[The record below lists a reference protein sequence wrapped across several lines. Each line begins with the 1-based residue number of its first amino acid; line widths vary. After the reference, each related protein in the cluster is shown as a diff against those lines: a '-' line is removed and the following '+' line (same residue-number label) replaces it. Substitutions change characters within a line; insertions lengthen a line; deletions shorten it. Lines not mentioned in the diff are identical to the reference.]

1 MSEQHVG
8 PPRGPSSATSVAR
21 AIGILMVV
29 YSFLWGLWPDV
40 HGERFAPVVEVREW
54 FNRPAGIGEDF
65 GPLGVM
71 LLLLA
76 SGYLSTSRRTDV
88 LHRLTRVYVPLA
100 AGAVLAAVLIAL
112 RVEVLPNRTG
122 AVPVPTDVLWDLTLV
137 GHLAPGAAAVLAL
150 GWVLTVELITT
161 LTGALTWLHRHAG
174 WLVPVVQLAVVA
186 ALIPFTEGL
195 WLSFLPVAVIGQL
208 IGSQGR
214 VPNAVLGS
222 LGLAAWVI
230 VAWAETRSDLVNGW
244 WYPLA
249 ACYAVL
255 FFALVRRVTTTNRAM
270 TWLATRARWL
280 LVGTGTVGW
289 TVLHLSDDAPFAAA
303 AALATAATAGAAELA
318 HRLGARPAQRLAT
331 RSGAVAA

>member
-1 MSEQHVG
+1 MSDQHAG

-21 AIGILMVV
+21 AVGILMVV

-40 HGERFAPVVEVREW
+40 HGERFEPVVEVREW

-76 SGYLSTSRRTDV
+76 SGYLSTSRRTD
-88 LHRLTRVYVPLA
+88 LLRRLTRVYLPLA

-112 RVEVLPNRTG
+112 HVEVLPNRTG
-122 AVPVPTDVLWDLTLV
+122 AVAVPTDVLWDLTLV

-161 LTGALTWLHRHAG
+161 LTGALTDLHRHAV
-174 WLVPVVQLAVVA
+174 WLVPAGQLAVVA
-186 ALIPFTEGL
+186 ALVPFTEGL

-208 IGSQGR
+208 LGAHGR
-214 VPNAVLGS
+214 VPNAVLGA
-222 LGLAAWVI
+222 LGLAAWAI
-230 VAWAETRSDLVNGW
+230 VAWAETRSDLVDGW

-249 ACYAVL
+249 ACYAVML
-255 FFALVRRVTTTNRAM
+255 FALTLRIATANRAA

-289 TVLHLSDDAPFAAA
+289 AVLHVSGGAAPFAAA

-318 HRLGARPAQRLAT
+318 HRGTAARRPA
-331 RSGAVAA
+331 GVAA